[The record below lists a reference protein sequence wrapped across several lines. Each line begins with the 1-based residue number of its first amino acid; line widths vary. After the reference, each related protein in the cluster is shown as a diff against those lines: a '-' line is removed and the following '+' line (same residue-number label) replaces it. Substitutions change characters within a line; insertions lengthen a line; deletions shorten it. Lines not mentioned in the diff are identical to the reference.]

1 MAAAAVA
8 DEHNT
13 TSVLALPKLKI
24 LQSVIASVPIDV
36 MDCFGRQERSAECI
50 SHHAAVLKNVAT
62 RLCVRM
68 GRLELGEVSPN
79 SEDAPPNATHTAVA
93 AVSTSVR
100 IARVH
105 SPDSVGLLADLCGP
119 SAPPAFT
126 DPCTR
131 EYLRGDRQFVCGH
144 PRAAVMS
151 GHEASG
157 EASVSCSAHVGVPS
171 NGCLLPTSAFAEP
184 SAGKDFGG
192 DGHLRWH
199 ELSVFELDI
208 IGQGS

>member
-13 TSVLALPKLKI
+13 TSVLALPELKI

-36 MDCFGRQERSAECI
+36 MDSFGRQERSAECI
-50 SHHAAVLKNVAT
+50 SHHTAVLKNVTT

-79 SEDAPPNATHTAVA
+79 SEDAPPNATHTTVA

-119 SAPPAFT
+119 SAPAFT

-131 EYLRGDRQFVCGH
+131 EYLDRK
-144 PRAAVMS
+144 
-151 GHEASG
+151 
-157 EASVSCSAHVGVPS
+157 SVV
-171 NGCLLPTSAFAEP
+171 
-184 SAGKDFGG
+184 
-192 DGHLRWH
+192 
-199 ELSVFELDI
+199 
-208 IGQGS
+208 